1 MSSQGVLLVT
11 TVPLTT
17 VPLTTVPLTT
27 VPLTTRPIPTMQ
39 TRPMAAL
46 PRPLPFG
53 GATGRLG
60 AEALEVALLGEAPSL
75 SREEVARLARVD
87 VDTVSRLW
95 RALGFVDPEP
105 GSPNFTYSDVAA
117 LRVVRELLEAG
128 FVTEEL
134 TATVARATGQSL
146 SRLAAA
152 QVEVTTDLIGREPG
166 LLALAES
173 NQAAFVEAVV
183 ESSQRAIQKVGVLV
197 EHAWRRHLAAVAQRR
212 LSGFLHDLPE
222 APVAVGFCDIVDFTA
237 LTRDLDRSDLGEL
250 VESFEVTAY
259 DAVVEGGGRV
269 VKTLGDEVM
278 WTCDSALGAAHIAL
292 ALADAFGRGS
302 ALPPVRVGLAYGPAL
317 ARAGDVLGPVVNLAS
332 RCTTLA
338 RPGAVLVDKALA
350 DAIEEARARNPDEV
364 DVTVHIVRA
373 HRLRGFGRI
382 ATFRLR
388 WVQKADGHEPGD
400 LR

>member
-1 MSSQGVLLVT
+1 M
-11 TVPLTT
+11 
-17 VPLTTVPLTT
+17 
-27 VPLTTRPIPTMQ
+27 
-39 TRPMAAL
+39 
-46 PRPLPFG
+46 
-53 GATGRLG
+53 
-60 AEALEVALLGEAPSL
+60 
-75 SREEVARLARVD
+75 
-87 VDTVSRLW
+87 W

-117 LRVVRELLEAG
+117 LRVVRELLDAG

-134 TATVARATGQSL
+134 TETVARATGQSL

-166 LLALAES
+166 LLALAERD
-173 NQAAFVEAVV
+173 QAAFVEAVV
-183 ESSQRAIQKVGVLV
+183 DGSQRAIQKVGVLV

-212 LSGFLHDLPE
+212 LSVFLHDLPE
-222 APVAVGFCDIVDFTA
+222 GSVAVGFCDLVDFTA
-237 LTRDLDRSDLGEL
+237 LTRDLDRSELAGL
-250 VESFEVTAY
+250 VETFEVTAY
-259 DAVVEGGGRV
+259 DAVVDGGGRV

-278 WTCDSALGAAHIAL
+278 WTCDSALAQPTSRWRSRTRSGGAARCPRSGSEL
-292 ALADAFGRGS
+292 AH
-302 ALPPVRVGLAYGPAL
+302 GPAL

-338 RPGAVLVDKALA
+338 RPGTVVVDKALA
-350 DAIEEARARNPDEV
+350 DALEEARARNPDEV
-364 DVTVHIVRA
+364 DVTVHAVRA

-388 WVQKADGHEPGD
+388 WVQKADGTEPGD